1 MVSLPSQAEAQV
13 VYPEGWVVTQYDEQY
28 PKPF

>member
-1 MVSLPSQAEAQV
+1 MFSMARQADAQL
-13 VYPEGWVVTQYDEQY
+13 VYTEGWVVTQYDEQY